1 MKGRPEDQMIL
12 RPLEQ
17 GRRRLVERPRMSFGL
32 NILKFIRIWGRLG
45 GGGGYDKKSEISE
58 HGSGAKKEGSTY
70 ENIEI
75 IDHIDGS
82 HFKREYC

>member
-1 MKGRPEDQMIL
+1 MGD
-12 RPLEQ
+12 
-17 GRRRLVERPRMSFGL
+17 
-32 NILKFIRIWGRLG
+32 
-45 GGGGYDKKSEISE
+45 YDKKSEISE